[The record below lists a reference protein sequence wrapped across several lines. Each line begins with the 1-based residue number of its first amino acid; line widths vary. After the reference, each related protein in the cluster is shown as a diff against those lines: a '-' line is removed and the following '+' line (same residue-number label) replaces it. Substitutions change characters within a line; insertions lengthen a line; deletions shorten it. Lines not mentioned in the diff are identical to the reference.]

1 MTGTFHW
8 FIILPIMARIILLTL
23 AIALLLPL
31 PGQAT
36 NSASNFGGVGIDG
49 VPLPDGRIVVRQLVT
64 GGPAHL
70 AGLRPGDII
79 THIDGKPTKG
89 SNFDDM
95 IEHRL
100 RGRAGTEVLLSV
112 LRTGEGK
119 PLRFNLTRR
128 QLLIDRRK

>member
-1 MTGTFHW
+1 
-8 FIILPIMARIILLTL
+8 MARIFLLTL
-23 AIALLLPL
+23 SIALFFPL
-31 PGQAT
+31 TGHAA
-36 NSASNFGGVGIDG
+36 NSVTNFGGVGIDG
-49 VPLPDGRIVVRQLVT
+49 VPLADGRIVVRQLVT

-79 THIDGKPTKG
+79 THIDSKPTKG

-100 RGRAGTEVLLSV
+100 RGRAGTEVLIII
-112 LRTGEGK
+112 LRAGESR

-128 QLLIDRRK
+128 QLIIDRRK